1 MTADLLHPAWPL
13 GLSAVASALAPAAGR
28 RLLAVAA
35 PAASVALAWSV
46 PDGTRAALGLMGQEL
61 LWLRVDALG
70 RVFALAFALLG
81 GLGSLY
87 ALAEPRRRL
96 LASAHGAAAAAIGVA
111 LAGDWVSL
119 YLAWEALAVASFVL
133 VLDGPGPR
141 AAAAAFRYLLVHLAG
156 GTALLAGITAHVAA
170 GGSRAVEPIPGGGP
184 AALVL
189 VAFMLNA
196 AVPPLHAWLTDAYP
210 ESSPAGSVFL
220 SAFATKAAVCA
231 LARVF
236 PGLEVLIPFGVAMAL
251 YGVVFA
257 VLENDIR
264 RLLAYH
270 IVSQVGYMV
279 TAVGVGTPLAL
290 AGAAAHAFCHIL
302 YKGLLLMGAGA
313 VVHATG
319 RGRLTELGGLARA
332 MPGTLTLYMVGAL
345 SISGAPLLNGFVSKS
360 VVVAAAEADH
370 RPLVAGL
377 LHLASVGTFLHT
389 GLKLPW
395 FTFAGPRRSPAPA
408 PVPRSMTLAMGLAA
422 GLCLLT
428 GVWPAL
434 LYRLLP
440 FPVGW
445 QPYTAAHVL
454 ESLELL
460 AGTALGFALLRRHL
474 AGEPTITLDTDR
486 LYRALGRAVAEGLA
500 PAVARAAV
508 ALETAAARLTAPW
521 PGPARPVAGPVGYAV
536 LAALGA
542 LGLGLAF
549 LILPAR

>member
-13 GLSAVASALAPAAGR
+13 AASAVALALTPATGR

-35 PAASVALAWSV
+35 PAASAALAWSV
-46 PDGTRAALGLMGQEL
+46 PDGTRAGLNLMGQDL

-70 RVFALAFALLG
+70 RVFALAFAILA
-81 GLGSLY
+81 GLGSVY
-87 ALAEPRRRL
+87 AVAEPRRRL
-96 LASAHGAAAAAIGVA
+96 LGSAHAAAAAAIAVA

-119 YLAWEALAVASFVL
+119 YTAWEALAVASFVL

-156 GTALLAGITAHVAA
+156 GAALLAGITAHVAA
-170 GGSRAVEPIPGGGP
+170 GGSRAVEPMPAGGP

-189 VAFMLNA
+189 LAFALNA

-236 PGLEVLIPFGVAMAL
+236 PGFEALVPVGVAMAL

-332 MPGTLTLYMVGAL
+332 MPATLALYMVGAL

-360 VVVAAAEADH
+360 LVVAAAEADH
-370 RPLVAGL
+370 RPLVAAL

-395 FTFAGPRRSPAPA
+395 FTFAGPRRGPAPG
-408 PVPRSMTLAMGLAA
+408 PVPRSMTAAMLLAA
-422 GLCLLT
+422 GLCLLI
-428 GVWPAL
+428 GLWPAG

-440 FPVGW
+440 FPIDW
-445 QPYTAAHVL
+445 EPYTPAHVL

-474 AGEPTITLDTDR
+474 GGEPTITVDTDR
-486 LYRALGRAVAEGLA
+486 LYRALGRVVADHLA
-500 PAVARAAV
+500 PAAARGSAR
-508 ALETAAARLTAPW
+508 LEAAAARLTAP
-521 PGPARPVAGPVGYAV
+521 PLGTARAVAGPVGYTL
-536 LAALGA
+536 LAAVAALA
-542 LGLGLAF
+542 LGLLLLGG
-549 LILPAR
+549 PG